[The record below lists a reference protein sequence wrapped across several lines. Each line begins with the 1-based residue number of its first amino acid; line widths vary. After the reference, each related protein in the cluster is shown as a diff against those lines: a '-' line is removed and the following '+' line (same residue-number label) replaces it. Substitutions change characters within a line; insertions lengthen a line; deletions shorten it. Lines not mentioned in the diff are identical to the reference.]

1 MENIIYWENYYVTQ
15 HKMLYQIFKKKQS
28 EIVWNQWVVKEEK
41 LFRRKYTI
49 DALADPATV
58 DFGCVILS
66 GQSKKWQYY
75 RGRQTYWLSFFFLL
89 YIKVLLILVSWTN
102 CFS

>member
-1 MENIIYWENYYVTQ
+1 
-15 HKMLYQIFKKKQS
+15 MLYQIFKKKQS
-28 EIVWNQWVVKEEK
+28 EIVRNQWVVKEEK

-66 GQSKKWQYY
+66 GQSKK
-75 RGRQTYWLSFFFLL
+75 
-89 YIKVLLILVSWTN
+89 
-102 CFS
+102 